1 MKNKDNK
8 ALNTMRKLRLAE
20 IELENSFELGDSEI
34 KKIENIRKKYL
45 DILWD
50 YLEKNFSNQYIKLDK
65 TCVYVEYIHTDYK
78 EQTATIE
85 GLGCFYDIE
94 FGDIQ
99 VNTDLKLHFY
109 IEDIE
114 AIEVISKEE
123 FNNKLIECCNKLKDK
138 TNE

>member
-8 ALNTMRKLRLAE
+8 ALDTIRKLRLAE
-20 IELENSFELGDSEI
+20 IELENSFELGNSEM
-34 KKIENIRKKYL
+34 KKLENIRKKCL
-45 DILWD
+45 NILWE

-65 TCVYVEYIHTDYK
+65 TWIYAENIYTDYENK
-78 EQTATIE
+78 TATIK

-94 FGDIQ
+94 YGDIE
-99 VNTDLKLHFY
+99 VNTNLKLYFY